1 MRCQMLVHSKCL
13 KSPAASFSRQ
23 NYKLIKRNNYFTSKK
38 FALVLYFSSWFLKLP
53 VKLSVFENSQLI
65 CPLASEAIRS
75 DELMCDSQS
84 SCFHQ
89 TSLLYPNLKFRP
101 PERHVFPLFRKKS
114 ILKQTLRRWTNV
126 RYGSRN
132 ALWVT
137 ELIIKNVHFFNA
149 GDRKIA
155 KPITN

>member
-23 NYKLIKRNNYFTSKK
+23 NYKLVKRNNYFTSKK

-53 VKLSVFENSQLI
+53 VKLCVFENSRLI
-65 CPLASEAIRS
+65 CPLASEAIRWTYVRFS
-75 DELMCDSQS
+75 S

-89 TSLLYPNLKFRP
+89 TSLLYPNPKFRP

-114 ILKQTLRRWTNV
+114 ILRQTLRRWTNV

-132 ALWVT
+132 ALWVIG
-137 ELIIKNVHFFNA
+137 LIIKTVHFFNA
-149 GDRKIA
+149 GDRKIP